1 MKKVLFSV
9 AVMALALTSCTT
21 HEATSTTMKI
31 PTSLT
36 SDNVADLDVSDQLV
50 TYTYTPDKAA
60 RRLGVRNVKRIAVS
74 KALES
79 AGGGDILVS
88 PQYEVVKRNGLF
100 FSKVKSVTVKGH
112 PATYKRSRSI
122 NK

>member
-1 MKKVLFSV
+1 
-9 AVMALALTSCTT
+9 MALALTSCTT

-112 PATYKRSRSI
+112 PATYKRSRFI